1 MITKK
6 HISGIVAAAA
16 MSLAATSAI
25 AEDDFPG
32 EFSANVALTT
42 DYVFRGISQSDDE
55 PAIQGGFDWS
65 HESGFY
71 LGTWASSLDFQATD
85 SDGIELDWYGGFAS
99 EFNGISYDI
108 GALYYQ
114 YPGAGDDGEVFDF
127 VEVYGSVGYDFEI
140 FSIGADIAYSPDFFF
155 DSDDAFYFGGTLAIP
170 LPEGFGIDGG
180 FHRQVIDD
188 NAAFGTP
195 DYNTWDIGLTYT
207 LLGFDLDLR
216 YVDTDLSAND
226 CFGGSELCDPQA
238 TFTVSR
244 SF

>member
-1 MITKK
+1 MLKK
-6 HISGIVAAAA
+6 TLIGGLAAAAA
-16 MSLAATSAI
+16 MSLATTGAL

-71 LGTWASSLDFQATD
+71 LGTWASSLDFQGVD
-85 SDGIELDWYGGFAS
+85 SDGIELDWYGGFAN
-99 EFNGISYDI
+99 EFNGISHDV

-114 YPGAGDDGEVFDF
+114 YPGAGDDGDVFDF
-127 VEVYGSVGYDFEI
+127 VEVYGSLGYDFEI
-140 FSIGADIAYSPDFFF
+140 IAVGADIAYSPDFFG
-155 DSDDAFYFGGTLAIP
+155 DSGDAFYFGGTASIP
-170 LPEGFGIDGG
+170 LPEGFAIDGG
-180 FHRQVIDD
+180 FHRQTIDD

-195 DYNTWDIGLTYT
+195 DYNTWDVGLTYT
-207 LLGFDLDLR
+207 FLGFDLDLR
-216 YVDTDLSAND
+216 YVDTDLSASE
-226 CFGGSELCDPQA
+226 CFGGSEVCDAQA
-238 TFTVSR
+238 VFTVSR